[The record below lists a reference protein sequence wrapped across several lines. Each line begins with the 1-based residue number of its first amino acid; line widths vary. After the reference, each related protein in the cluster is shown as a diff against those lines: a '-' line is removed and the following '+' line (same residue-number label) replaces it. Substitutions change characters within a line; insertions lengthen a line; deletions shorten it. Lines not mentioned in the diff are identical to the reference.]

1 MISLQSFKSHIY
13 PSNSNVFSITDV
25 GEGAKNAISCKTDI
39 FPCCKAP
46 HVNGEWLYSNYSKVP
61 IKRENKTVY
70 YRNRDEN
77 QTVFLH
83 LRNDSR
89 RYPGIFYCT
98 FPSSNNSNLCIS
110 VEIGMQCNLVVLSV
124 FQVLKVLH

>member
-46 HVNGEWLYSNYSKVP
+46 HANGEWLYSNYSKVP
-61 IKRENKTVY
+61 INRENKEY
-70 YRNRDEN
+70 YRNRNDK
-77 QTVFLH
+77 QTIFLH
-83 LRNDSR
+83 LRKVSSHQ
-89 RYPGIFYCT
+89 YPGIFYCM
-98 FPSSNNSNLCIS
+98 FPSSDTSNLCIS
-110 VEIGMQCNLVVLSV
+110 VEIGMQCNLVVPV
-124 FQVLKVLH
+124 FEIIH